1 MAIIDSI
8 MSIYLWYVKSYQFS
22 PQFYF
27 MPFKAF
33 MPILN
38 IKSFNIIPFYPTLYV
53 CSFDVKYTLD
63 SNSLTHEIKENIT
76 YIHIIKT

>member
-8 MSIYLWYVKSYQFS
+8 MSIYLWYEKSHQIS
-22 PQFYF
+22 SQIYF

-38 IKSFNIIPFYPTLYV
+38 INYFNIIPLPHV
-53 CSFDVKYTLD
+53 VRSYTKF
-63 SNSLTHEIKENIT
+63 KE
-76 YIHIIKT
+76 YIRLAK